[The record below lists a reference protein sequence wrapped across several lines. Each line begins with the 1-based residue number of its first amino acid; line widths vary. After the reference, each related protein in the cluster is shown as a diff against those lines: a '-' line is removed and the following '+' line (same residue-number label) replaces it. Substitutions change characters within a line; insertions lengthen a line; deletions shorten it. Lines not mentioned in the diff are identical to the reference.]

1 MFKNQV
7 MSYFDLDFRY
17 PIFRI
22 KNSYTF
28 QRDNSILIFFKC
40 LSGREMIVV
49 LKGASSLCAVREY
62 LLLLLCAVWW
72 IPVIRCH
79 WHLNGW
85 QLSRRN
91 AALSKP
97 KVTSKSIKYFQK
109 LTVKYASHSK
119 IHRICGDHVYTH
131 YTYTQYFT
139 LLKYTCHEPMV
150 RSDTRDN

>member
-17 PIFRI
+17 SIFSWI
-22 KNSYTF
+22 KNSYVF
-28 QRDNSILIFFKC
+28 QRDNSILIFFFKC

-97 KVTSKSIKYFQK
+97 KVTSKSIKYFRK

-131 YTYTQYFT
+131 YTSLLNLCRHT
-139 LLKYTCHEPMV
+139 L
-150 RSDTRDN
+150 SDEWKVFWLL